1 MNHVYRL
8 KRSGRTQQLQPVPEN
23 TRSAGKGASS
33 SGTRLAQIVAGTL
46 ASFALSGIVTLLHA
60 QQAPPV
66 VSQLPQ
72 GGVVSRGSA
81 SINTSTTPAGKALMT
96 VNQTS
101 NRAVIDWNSFNVG
114 ASAKVQFN
122 QPSRSAVVLNQIVG
136 NNASQIYGQISANG
150 QVFLSNPNGIYFS
163 PTAQVDV
170 GGLVAT
176 TGKANADD
184 FMAGR
189 TIFNRNGST
198 GSVVNE
204 GHLSAALGGY
214 IALLAPEVRNQ
225 GVIVAQAGTVALA
238 SGEAVTLNFNGAGTG
253 LAGITTTPQTIA
265 ALVENRS
272 AVLAEGGYIVLSAH
286 AMASLQGSVIRNSGQ
301 LSASSLSTQGGKIV
315 LMADSIELTAT
326 SRIDANGPQGGGT
339 VLVGGDWQGSGD
351 MRQAVQVSM
360 AQGASIEANATDN
373 GDGGKV
379 VLWSDIHNAQSVTR
393 ANGSIKAEAGPLGGN
408 GGQIETSGHLLN
420 VDGIQVS
427 TQANAGNAG
436 EWLLDPYD
444 ITIGTGAEGTTWAAG
459 TVTAGLPATSTY
471 TSATTSTIQASSIT
485 NALATNNVTIQT
497 GGVAGDGNG
506 SGDININGAVSWAAN
521 NLTLKA
527 HGSIYVNAV
536 MTATSTASLYLNY
549 GLGAVATGN
558 TSVIKTNMGGTTG
571 TWTGKINLPSGVGNF
586 RTTQG
591 STGTQKSFRV
601 VTDWAAFS
609 ALTSGANNALGADID
624 AGNATRGHLSTITS
638 GNSLDGLGHNISNLN
653 ITGLGLFYKVQAST
667 IQNLGL
673 VNIAVTANSNGPA
686 GVLVGTVSTG
696 AVVRNSFT
704 TGSVNSTFTRVGGL
718 VGLVEQGFI
727 TGSYSKATVST
738 TAIGALVS
746 AGGLVGNFMIGSIAN
761 SFATGSVTANGEQ
774 VGGLIGYADPDYYSV
789 SFGSMGNSITNS
801 YALGNVSGTRSVGGL
816 IGRVIYN
823 AGAPLTL
830 TNNYANGSVTG
841 NLATSNAGLIGSGS
855 NSIIRTG
862 NYWNT
867 TSSGQLNGMGN
878 ANVAGITGL
887 STAQMQDKTNFTGFE
902 FTTNPVWFMP
912 TAGTPLTPKLCL
924 FEANCGIVQVY
935 LLPVSGQSSTYGTAP
950 TLSYCYSS
958 SAANCS
964 YVTFTGIPGAAVSY
978 SLTDGLVSNN
988 ENIVGGVTGTIA
1000 LTGNP
1005 SIAAAGLV
1013 STTNART
1020 YGLTLTPSLTLAG
1033 YSFLAGNAVDYNI
1046 NKANLTQV
1054 NATKV
1059 YDRLGTVTSAQMTNI
1074 TGVLGQTFS
1083 ATAGTATISDANVL
1097 TANKTI
1103 TSLAGLTLTSING
1116 GLADNYFLS
1125 SNLPTAGAQNS
1136 VDISAKALAVTGI
1149 TADNK
1154 VYNATTTATL
1164 TGTAAVTGVA
1174 GDVVSATGTGAGLFA
1189 DKDVGTGKA
1198 VTVSGYTLTGTDAG
1212 NYSVVQPTGL
1222 TANITKAEL
1231 TVSAAN
1237 ASKIFGEAIPTLTS
1251 VVSGFVGG
1259 ESLATSG
1266 VTGAGVATTAATN
1279 ATPVGTAVI
1288 TAGLGNLAAGNYSFN
1303 LMNGMLTVTSVSIPD
1318 SGVDVDKFIRE
1329 QIAGFSASMAGDAP
1343 ASSVAQ
1349 FKPAPAQTASLTSP
1363 TPVTAPV
1370 APPRAGVLAVTIL
1383 QGGEGNTTLA
1393 SVAFEQNQTTT
1404 SIEASAPPSV
1414 LFKAA
1419 KVEFTDKLTTFMV
1432 AAPNGEMVE
1441 FQGGMV
1447 NNRMV
1452 IMAPS
1457 VEAKQVAQSELNLVL
1472 AAAVISLGKE
1482 SRVMLAQL
1490 DGVVLDL
1497 R

>member
-1 MNHVYRL
+1 
-8 KRSGRTQQLQPVPEN
+8 
-23 TRSAGKGASS
+23 
-33 SGTRLAQIVAGTL
+33 
-46 ASFALSGIVTLLHA
+46 
-60 QQAPPV
+60 
-66 VSQLPQ
+66 
-72 GGVVSRGSA
+72 
-81 SINTSTTPAGKALMT
+81 
-96 VNQTS
+96 
-101 NRAVIDWNSFNVG
+101 
-114 ASAKVQFN
+114 
-122 QPSRSAVVLNQIVG
+122 
-136 NNASQIYGQISANG
+136 
-150 QVFLSNPNGIYFS
+150 
-163 PTAQVDV
+163 
-170 GGLVAT
+170 
-176 TGKANADD
+176 
-184 FMAGR
+184 
-189 TIFNRNGST
+189 
-198 GSVVNE
+198 
-204 GHLSAALGGY
+204 
-214 IALLAPEVRNQ
+214 
-225 GVIVAQAGTVALA
+225 
-238 SGEAVTLNFNGAGTG
+238 
-253 LAGITTTPQTIA
+253 
-265 ALVENRS
+265 
-272 AVLAEGGYIVLSAH
+272 
-286 AMASLQGSVIRNSGQ
+286 
-301 LSASSLSTQGGKIV
+301 
-315 LMADSIELTAT
+315 
-326 SRIDANGPQGGGT
+326 
-339 VLVGGDWQGSGD
+339 
-351 MRQAVQVSM
+351 
-360 AQGASIEANATDN
+360 
-373 GDGGKV
+373 
-379 VLWSDIHNAQSVTR
+379 
-393 ANGSIKAEAGPLGGN
+393 
-408 GGQIETSGHLLN
+408 
-420 VDGIQVS
+420 
-427 TQANAGNAG
+427 
-436 EWLLDPYD
+436 
-444 ITIGTGAEGTTWAAG
+444 
-459 TVTAGLPATSTY
+459 
-471 TSATTSTIQASSIT
+471 
-485 NALATNNVTIQT
+485 
-497 GGVAGDGNG
+497 
-506 SGDININGAVSWAAN
+506 
-521 NLTLKA
+521 
-527 HGSIYVNAV
+527 
-536 MTATSTASLYLNY
+536 
-549 GLGAVATGN
+549 
-558 TSVIKTNMGGTTG
+558 
-571 TWTGKINLPSGVGNF
+571 
-586 RTTQG
+586 
-591 STGTQKSFRV
+591 
-601 VTDWAAFS
+601 
-609 ALTSGANNALGADID
+609 
-624 AGNATRGHLSTITS
+624 
-638 GNSLDGLGHNISNLN
+638 
-653 ITGLGLFYKVQAST
+653 
-667 IQNLGL
+667 
-673 VNIAVTANSNGPA
+673 
-686 GVLVGTVSTG
+686 
-696 AVVRNSFT
+696 
-704 TGSVNSTFTRVGGL
+704 
-718 VGLVEQGFI
+718 
-727 TGSYSKATVST
+727 
-738 TAIGALVS
+738 
-746 AGGLVGNFMIGSIAN
+746 
-761 SFATGSVTANGEQ
+761 
-774 VGGLIGYADPDYYSV
+774 
-789 SFGSMGNSITNS
+789 
-801 YALGNVSGTRSVGGL
+801 
-816 IGRVIYN
+816 
-823 AGAPLTL
+823 
-830 TNNYANGSVTG
+830 
-841 NLATSNAGLIGSGS
+841 
-855 NSIIRTG
+855 
-862 NYWNT
+862 
-867 TSSGQLNGMGN
+867 
-878 ANVAGITGL
+878 
-887 STAQMQDKTNFTGFE
+887 
-902 FTTNPVWFMP
+902 
-912 TAGTPLTPKLCL
+912 
-924 FEANCGIVQVY
+924 
-935 LLPVSGQSSTYGTAP
+935 
-950 TLSYCYSS
+950 
-958 SAANCS
+958 
-964 YVTFTGIPGAAVSY
+964 
-978 SLTDGLVSNN
+978 
-988 ENIVGGVTGTIA
+988 
-1000 LTGNP
+1000 
-1005 SIAAAGLV
+1005 LV